1 MLCMCA
7 LARCCC
13 LSNTLPDS
21 WFSFLSEQ
29 TADEMDGGTRSSP
42 HGERSRR
49 LFRFRC
55 LARRFRL
62 RVDEVNM
69 QRETGHGEIKGE
81 GV

>member
-1 MLCMCA
+1 MCA

-42 HGERSRR
+42 HGELSPG
-49 LFRFRC
+49 LGASLGVFD
-55 LARRFRL
+55 

-69 QRETGHGEIKGE
+69 QRETGHGEIKG
-81 GV
+81 V